1 MQNTEGMKKKPIKD
15 QIFLVTGATDGIG
28 KVTAEEIAKKDAT
41 VILIGRN
48 PEKTK
53 SVTEAIRET
62 TGNNKVDHF
71 IADLSSQEQIHKL
84 VENYSERYP
93 HCDVLINNA
102 GALFTSRQESIDGI
116 EMTFALNHL
125 NYFLLTH
132 LMLPKMPTDS
142 PARIINV
149 SSMAHQSG
157 SINFNDIQHKNFY
170 NGWGAYA
177 QSKLANILFTYELA
191 RKLEAGNITTNT
203 LHPGIVATKFGAN
216 NGFMGSVLRSAMNL
230 ISISAE
236 DGAKTQIYLATSD
249 EVEGISGK
257 YYDNCTQAGT
267 SRESNNTDI
276 AHKLWELS
284 LSMTE
289 LKEPYG
295 KLAA

>member
-1 MQNTEGMKKKPIKD
+1 MQSNEWTTKKPIKD

-28 KVTAEEIAKKDAT
+28 KVTAEEIAKKEAT
-41 VILIGRN
+41 VILIGRHA
-48 PEKTK
+48 EKTK
-53 SVTEAIRET
+53 SVTEEILEN

-84 VENYSERYP
+84 VDKYSERYP

-102 GALFTSRQESIDGI
+102 GALFTSRQESVDGI

-149 SSMAHQSG
+149 SSMAHQGG
-157 SINFNDIQHKNFY
+157 SINFKDIEHKNFY
-170 NGWGAYA
+170 NGWGAYS

-191 RKLEAGNITTNT
+191 RKLESSNITTNT

-216 NGFMGSVLRSAMNL
+216 NGFMGSMLRTAMNL

-249 EVEGISGK
+249 ELEGITGK
-257 YYDNCTQAGT
+257 YYDNCKQVST
-267 SRESNNTDI
+267 SRESYNTDV
-276 AHKLWELS
+276 AHRLWELS
-284 LSMTE
+284 LSMTG